1 MFENLCTLPL
11 SSELFTQA
19 LHPKEPILAVGLS
32 GGHVQS
38 FRLPLVAGA
47 SSDDEDGD
55 TSVLSTGTSTI
66 DTEWRTRRHKGS
78 CRTLTYSN
86 DGEVLYSAGTDG
98 LLKAASS
105 STGQVI
111 SKILVPFDPSGSAD
125 PPTHLHALSPQT
137 LLLAT
142 DSAALHI
149 FDLRAPSTLSSK
161 PSQTHHPH
169 EDYISSLTPLPPTEA
184 STSGFSKQWVTTGG
198 TTLAVTDLRRGV
210 LVKSENQEEELLSSV
225 FVGGLPSKPGR
236 SKGEKVLVGSS
247 NGVLTLWERGVW
259 DDQDERIYVDVGRGG
274 GESLDSLAVMPEGV
288 GDGGKNV
295 VVGVGDGTIRIVQLG
310 PNKLVGETLRHDEVE
325 GVVGL
330 GFDVGGRLISGGG
343 SIVKV
348 WQEKM
353 TLDDEGEDE
362 DDSDEGETW
371 ARKRTLDGSASDGSD
386 EADAEDSSDEEGE
399 RKRRKKRRKAKGKK
413 QSGNGILGF
422 KGLE

>member
-1 MFENLCTLPL
+1 
-11 SSELFTQA
+11 
-19 LHPKEPILAVGLS
+19 V
-32 GGHVQS
+32 
-38 FRLPLVAGA
+38 
-47 SSDDEDGD
+47 
-55 TSVLSTGTSTI
+55 
-66 DTEWRTRRHKGS
+66 
-78 CRTLTYSN
+78 
-86 DGEVLYSAGTDG
+86 
-98 LLKAASS
+98 KAASS

-111 SKILVPFDPSGSAD
+111 SKILIPLDPSSGSAD
-125 PPTHLHALSPQT
+125 PPTLLRALSPQT

-142 DSAALHI
+142 DSAALHLY
-149 FDLRAPSTLSSK
+149 DLRIPSALSAN

-169 EDYISSLTPLPPTEA
+169 DDYISSLTPLPPTEA

-210 LVKSENQEEELLSSV
+210 LVKSEDQEEELLSSV

-259 DDQDERIYVDVGRGG
+259 DDQDERIIVDGGRGG
-274 GESLDSLAVMPEGV
+274 GESLDSLVVMPEDV

-295 VVGVGDGTIRIVQLG
+295 VVGVGDGTIRIVKLG
-310 PNKLVGETLRHDEVE
+310 PNKLIGEPLRHDEVE
-325 GVVGL
+325 AVVGL

-353 TLDDEGEDE
+353 NLDDDDDSEDE
-362 DDSDEGETW
+362 TVAKKRALDGSDSDDSD
-371 ARKRTLDGSASDGSD
+371 ASD
-386 EADAEDSSDEEGE
+386 AADSSDEGGGQ
-399 RKRRKKRRKAKGKK
+399 KRRKKRRKAKGKK
-413 QSGNGILGF
+413 DTGNGILGF